1 MTQTTKQRLLEQA
14 AEALGKEELAA
25 CLKVPVSTL
34 EAWIGGHAT
43 MPDRKLIVL
52 ADVMDKA
59 VSEKNR

>member
-14 AEALGKEELAA
+14 AQVLGKEELAA
-25 CLKVPVSTL
+25 LLKVPVSTL
-34 EAWIGGHAT
+34 EAWIGGQAM

-59 VSEKNR
+59 AAEKK